1 MKIISFLLFA
11 LILSFCFITPARE
24 VSAQSSI
31 SGTWKADE
39 PNWNHK
45 DKKHNDGEGDS
56 ITELQKGDI
65 QISFRYRQDSGT
77 NNQGSTFNFS
87 DFEGLTKAQTLGS
100 NIAVNFRLVREAGII
115 DFEGKFNNGKGEGTF
130 RLTPNANFASAMQTR
145 GFEFSNE
152 KLFSA
157 TFLNLTVAF
166 VDDIRSAGFKN
177 LDIGNLFEAK
187 IFKIDSVYMREMVAT
202 GFPNLNMEDLVKTKI
217 FKIDSKFVRE
227 VTEMGFAKDSIE
239 DLVKLR
245 IFKITPEYL
254 REMKSLGFSNLNAEE
269 ATKLRIFKVT
279 PEFVNEM
286 KTEGLANLT
295 VEEVVK
301 LRIFKVDGEF
311 VRRAKAK
318 SSNIDVEDIVNL
330 KIRGKN

>member
-11 LILSFCFITPARE
+11 LILSLCVISPARE
-24 VSAQSSI
+24 ISAQTAI
-31 SGTWKADE
+31 SGTWKSEE
-39 PNWNHK
+39 PNWNRK
-45 DKKHNDGEGDS
+45 QSKNDDDET
-56 ITELQKGDI
+56 TELQKGEI
-65 QISFRYRQDSGT
+65 HLSFRYRQDNGT

-87 DFEGLTKAQTLGS
+87 DFEGLTKVQTLGS
-100 NIAVNFRLVREAGII
+100 NVAVNFRLVREAGTI
-115 DFEGKFNNGKGEGTF
+115 DLEGKLNNGKGEGTF
-130 RLTPNANFASAMQTR
+130 RLTPNSNFAAAMQTR

-157 TFLNLTVAF
+157 TFLNLTAAF
-166 VDDIRSAGFKN
+166 VDDIKSAGFKN
-177 LDIGNLFEAK
+177 LEIGNLFEAK
-187 IFKIDSVYMREMVAT
+187 IFKIDSVYMREMAAT
-202 GFPNLNMEDLVKTKI
+202 GFPNLDMEDLVKTRI

-254 REMKSLGFSNLNAEE
+254 REMKAIGFSDLSAEE
-269 ATKLRIFKVT
+269 AIKLRIFKVT

-295 VEEVVK
+295 VEVVVK

-311 VRRAKAK
+311 VRRAREK
-318 SSNIDVEDIVNL
+318 SSKIDVEDIVNL
-330 KIRGKN
+330 KIRGRN

>member
-11 LILSFCFITPARE
+11 LILSFCFISPARE
-24 VSAQSSI
+24 VSAQTAI
-31 SGTWKADE
+31 SGTWKAEE
-39 PNWNHK
+39 PNWNRQ
-45 DKKHNDGEGDS
+45 DKKEDGDDAF
-56 ITELQKGDI
+56 TELQKGEI
-65 QISFRYRQDSGT
+65 QLSFRYNQNGGT

-87 DFEGLTKAQTLGS
+87 DFEGLTKTQAFSS
-100 NIAVNFRLVREAGII
+100 NVSVNFRLVREAGTI
-115 DFEGKFNNGKGEGTF
+115 DCEGKFNNGKGDGTF
-130 RLTPNANFASAMQTR
+130 RLTPNTNFASAMQSR
-145 GFEFSNE
+145 GFEFNNE
-152 KLFSA
+152 NLFSA

-166 VDDIRSAGFKN
+166 VDDIKSAGFKN
-177 LDIGNLFEAK
+177 LDIDDLFKAK
-187 IFKIDSVYMREMVAT
+187 IFKIDSSYMREMAAT
-202 GFPNLNMEDLVKTKI
+202 GFPNLDIEDLVKTRI
-217 FKIDSKFVRE
+217 FKIDAKFVRE

-245 IFKITPEYL
+245 IFKITPSYL
-254 REMKSLGFSNLNAEE
+254 REMKAIGFSDLSAEE

-311 VRRAKAK
+311 VRRARAK
-318 SSNIDVEDIVNL
+318 SSNLDVEDIVNL
-330 KIRGKN
+330 KIRGRN